1 MKHTVFFSLCALAL
15 ITTFGCNENASDRP
29 ASQVLD
35 DTMRGTEPNN
45 TGVNV
50 RDRNESAKT
59 PLDQNENQKDIDITA
74 NIRRRIVDSQKSI
87 DARNIKI
94 ITQDGRV
101 TLRGPVKSTEE
112 KQALEAIAKEVAGAT
127 NVDSQLEVGPSN
139 P

>member
-1 MKHTVFFSLCALAL
+1 MKHAVLFTLCVLSGFSLL
-15 ITTFGCNENASDRP
+15 GCTKDASDRP

-50 RDRNESAKT
+50 RDRHDAAKT
-59 PLDQNENQKDIDITA
+59 PLDQNENQRDIDLTA
-74 NIRRRIVDSQKSI
+74 NIRRRIVDSQKSV

-101 TLRGPVKSTEE
+101 TLRGPVNSTDE
-112 KQALEAIAKEVAGAT
+112 KQAIEAIAKEVAGAT
-127 NVDSQLEVGPSN
+127 NVDSHLEVGPKN